1 MTHQNSTCVDCVGK
15 HRDYRSRTGHLELDA
30 DTGATVG
37 VPHTAPADFALYDY
51 THQAWVKEQR
61 YVACGHLDACSC
73 YGKAHAGEPADV
85 HTLANCEHMS
95 GGVHVAA
102 DCEERRNPQAR

>member
-1 MTHQNSTCVDCVGK
+1 MTKQQNSTCVDCVGK

-51 THQAWVKEQR
+51 TRQAFVKRQR
-61 YVACGHLDACSC
+61 YVTCGHLDACGC
-73 YGKAHAGEPADV
+73 YGKAHAGEPAEV
-85 HTLANCEHMS
+85 HTLANCEHMR

-102 DCEERRNPQAR
+102 DCERRNPQAR